1 MVGETPLSN
10 KGNGKANDVVLF
22 DELEQSTG
30 VEPTKQEQ
38 LLSLLSEKL
47 APEDLGSVRKLLG
60 LPTDLSNAEL
70 FEKIKT
76 ELLAKKP
83 EEEEDPEKKKAGA
96 GAPSYQEFI
105 KTCMGEGKDLKTCA
119 AEYKEK
125 HGDATDAEISDVEK
139 LAKDEEWDKKKPK
152 DEEDEYP
159 PAVKKKLE
167 ELAVEIKS
175 LKELRRTEGID
186 AKVDA
191 LVSDDHMTPVQATGI
206 KKLMHGLPDAD
217 QNAILDIF
225 RTQKISAREDIGG
238 QVQPGSEPITA
249 ERKARLMD
257 EHGLTRLI
265 EEKGGRLPGVE

>member
-1 MVGETPLSN
+1 MSG
-10 KGNGKANDVVLF
+10 KGNDKANDVVLF
-22 DELEQSTG
+22 EELEPSTG
-30 VEPTKQEQ
+30 ESTKQEQ

-47 APEDLGSVRKLLG
+47 TPEDLGSVRKLLG
-60 LPTDLSNAEL
+60 LPTELSNAEL
-70 FEKIKT
+70 FEKIKA
-76 ELLAKKP
+76 ELMKKKP
-83 EEEEDPEKKKAGA
+83 EEEEDPEKKKAA
-96 GAPSYQEFI
+96 APSYQEFI
-105 KTCMGEGKDLKTCA
+105 KSCMEEGKDLKTCA

-125 HGDATDAEISDVEK
+125 HGDATDAEIADVEK
-139 LAKDEEWDKKKPK
+139 LAKDEDWGKKKKPE

-167 ELAVEIKS
+167 ELDAEIKS

-191 LVSDDHMTPVQATGI
+191 MVSEDHMTPVQATGI

-238 QVQPGSEPITA
+238 QVQPGTEPITA
-249 ERKARLMD
+249 ERKARLME